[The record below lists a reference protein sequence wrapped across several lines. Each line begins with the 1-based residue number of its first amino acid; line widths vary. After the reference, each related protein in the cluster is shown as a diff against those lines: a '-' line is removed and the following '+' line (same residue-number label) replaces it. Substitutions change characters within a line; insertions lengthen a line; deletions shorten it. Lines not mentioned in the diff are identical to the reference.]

1 LAAREKPLG
10 VNGLS
15 VPVHRPDDFGAAQLT
30 VFANRSHLRRCAGW
44 GIFVIALPYS
54 YGKIFEASAAA
65 ERCLDPAGLES
76 SNRMVIASADLPLD
90 HQATLEDRP
99 LVLVFRTSLL
109 PLSETFIRNQVLA
122 MRRWRPMLIG
132 LQYAAGLE
140 LSQLSCQLLS
150 SWNMRP
156 IPGVLRALLRELN
169 LAPPGVRR
177 YLRSLNPSAAHV
189 HFGTDLVALWPMLN
203 QLDVPILTTLHG
215 YDINTHAEHWRRSWR
230 ASRKYPE
237 RLLEISRDSRVQF
250 VAVSEAIK
258 QRAIEFGLP
267 EERIFVRYIG
277 VDTQQFAPSG
287 LPLVERPR
295 RILFVGRMV
304 EKKGPAILLRA
315 FAEVRSQVPDAE
327 LVMIGDGPLLP
338 ECHSLAA
345 SLQVPVQFLAAVP
358 NSRVQQEMSQTRVF
372 CLPSITAA
380 NGDAEGLGIAI
391 VEAQAAGVPVVTSA
405 RGGAGEAIEHGV
417 TGFAFAESD
426 VGALSAALIRL
437 LRDDTLAAGMS
448 RASRDRACRL
458 FDLQK
463 CTGQLESLYDQTAR
477 HR

>member
-1 LAAREKPLG
+1 
-10 VNGLS
+10 
-15 VPVHRPDDFGAAQLT
+15 
-30 VFANRSHLRRCAGW
+30 
-44 GIFVIALPYS
+44 
-54 YGKIFEASAAA
+54 
-65 ERCLDPAGLES
+65 
-76 SNRMVIASADLPLD
+76 MVIASAELQLAP
-90 HQATLEDRP
+90 QAAIDDRP

-122 MRRWRPMLIG
+122 LRRWRPMLIG
-132 LQYAAGLE
+132 LQYTAGLE
-140 LSQLSCQLLS
+140 LSQLSCELLS
-150 SWNMRP
+150 SLNMRP
-156 IPGVLRALLRELN
+156 IPGFMRALLRELN
-169 LAPPGVRR
+169 LAPPGVRS
-177 YLRSLNPSAAHV
+177 YLRSLNASVAHV

-203 QLDVPILTTLHG
+203 QLDMPIFTTLHG

-230 ASRKYPE
+230 ASRKYPQ
-237 RLLEISRDSRVQF
+237 RLLAISRDPRVRF

-258 QRAIEFGLP
+258 RRAIEFGLP

-277 VDTQQFAPSG
+277 VDTEQFAPSG
-287 LPLVERPR
+287 TPMRNRPR

-304 EKKGPAILLRA
+304 EKKGPSILIQA
-315 FAEVRSQVPDAE
+315 FAEVRRQVPDAE

-338 ECHSLAA
+338 SCRALAE

-358 NSRVQQEMSQTRVF
+358 NSQVQQEMGQARVF

-405 RGGAGEAIEHGV
+405 RGGAGEAIEDGV

-426 VGALSAALIRL
+426 VGALSASLIRL
-437 LRDDTLAAGMS
+437 LRDDDLVTEMSAAG
-448 RASRDRACRL
+448 RARACRL

-463 CTGQLESLYDQTAR
+463 CTGQLESLYDQSAR
-477 HR
+477 TR

>member
-1 LAAREKPLG
+1 MPR
-10 VNGLS
+10 
-15 VPVHRPDDFGAAQLT
+15 D
-30 VFANRSHLRRCAGW
+30 LRRL
-44 GIFVIALPYS
+44 AL
-54 YGKIFEASAAA
+54 
-65 ERCLDPAGLES
+65 
-76 SNRMVIASADLPLD
+76 NRMVTASAELQLD
-90 HQATLEDRP
+90 HEAAIDDRP

-122 MRRWRPMLIG
+122 LRRWRPMLIG
-132 LQYAAGLE
+132 LRYTAGLE

-150 SWNMRP
+150 SWNMQP
-156 IPGVLRALLRELN
+156 IPNVLRALLRELN
-169 LAPPGVRR
+169 LAPPGVRG
-177 YLRSLNPSAAHV
+177 YLRSLNPSVAHV

-215 YDINTHAEHWRRSWR
+215 YDINTHVEHWRRSWR
-230 ASRKYPE
+230 ASRKYPQ
-237 RLLEISRDSRVQF
+237 RLLEISRDSRVRF

-258 QRAIEFGLP
+258 RRAIEFGLP

-304 EKKGPAILLRA
+304 EKKGPSIMIQA
-315 FAEVRSQVPDAE
+315 FAEVRRQVPDAE

-338 ECHSLAA
+338 GCRSLAV

-358 NSRVQQEMSQTRVF
+358 NSRVQQEMKQTRVF
-372 CLPSITAA
+372 CLPSITAT
-380 NGDAEGLGIAI
+380 NGDAEGLGMAI

-405 RGGAGEAIEHGV
+405 RGGAGEAIDDGV
-417 TGFAFAESD
+417 TGFAFPESD

-437 LRDDTLAAGMS
+437 LRDDRLAAEMS
-448 RASRDRACRL
+448 AAARARACRL
-458 FDLQK
+458 FDLHK
-463 CTGQLESLYDQTAR
+463 CTGQLESLYDQSTR
-477 HR
+477 GR